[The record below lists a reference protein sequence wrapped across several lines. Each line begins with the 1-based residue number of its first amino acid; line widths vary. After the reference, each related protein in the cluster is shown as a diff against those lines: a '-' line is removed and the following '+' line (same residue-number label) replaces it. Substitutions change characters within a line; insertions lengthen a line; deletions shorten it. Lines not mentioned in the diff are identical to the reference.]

1 MPTFVYELEDSLGAH
16 KTVELTLP
24 FDGEWRQGVGVPNGS
39 LESGNCLLCLN
50 ANFHDKLVSSIFD
63 LDVVY
68 ETSFD
73 VIIEDGRITE
83 VDIQFGIES
92 DYNFDDDDEIR
103 SKFIEK
109 IESGYSI
116 DSVLI
121 S

>member
-1 MPTFVYELEDSLGAH
+1 MSTFVYELEDSRGAN

-24 FDGEWRQGVGVPNGS
+24 FDGEWKQGVGVPNGS
-39 LESGNCLLCLN
+39 LDSGNCLLCLN

-73 VIIEDGRITE
+73 VIIEDGRVIG

-92 DYNFDDDDEIR
+92 DYNFDNDDDIR
-103 SKFIEK
+103 LKYIDK
-109 IESGYSI
+109 IESNYSI
-116 DSVLI
+116 DSVRFV
-121 S
+121 

>member
-1 MPTFVYELEDSLGAH
+1 MPTFVYELEDSRGAH

-68 ETSFD
+68 EASFD

-109 IESGYSI
+109 IESDYSI